1 MTEIT
6 QFFRANPGAAIITA
20 LILMAT
26 FVLSIIAF
34 MMSRSGVS
42 MRPIAFLA
50 GFFAIVIIPQALG
63 HYGQAFGWI
72 PKKDLTWVA
81 GASSASN
88 WTAREDLLT
97 VKEGRFANPVA
108 VYGADVDTTLIKDL
122 REGLSNIFGKANAAE
137 MAVTRTMS
145 TVVLATFTDEALAE
159 DALQQYAGAMIG
171 GLPPRDADGTHTIIR
186 QNDAV
191 KLLRAG
197 RTIVAYTAPNAAA
210 VSSVLAESPIV
221 MKAAAVDKKTED
233 EFWLYRVPVLIA
245 IVVGLVAF
253 ATIYFFKGAMWAS
266 EAPAAA
272 GVAPVPSATL
282 RERLMAINELDVP
295 FSISPSLE
303 DSSLLVATYRY
314 ADAKWMDLARVHGMR
329 RTYRIVMKLDEKAG
343 TVRPTEQI
351 ATMDWSAGPAGANFQ
366 WMTARGITFFQ
377 YEHQR
382 VFGLQ
387 LDSNFKFTPKLSYQY
402 TFNLQEM
409 KAPIIDAVTRS
420 GWRWRPMFIE
430 GPSWM
435 HWLTH

>member
-1 MTEIT
+1 MTDIT

-26 FVLSIIAF
+26 FVLSLVGF
-34 MMSRSGVS
+34 MMSKSGVS
-42 MRPIAFLA
+42 MRPIAFIA

-81 GASSASN
+81 GSSSASN

-97 VKEGRFANPVA
+97 VKNGRFANPVA
-108 VYGADVDTTLIKDL
+108 VYGPDVDTTLINEL
-122 REGLSNIFGKANAAE
+122 RGRLSNIFGTANAAE
-137 MAVTRTMS
+137 MAITRSMS
-145 TVVLATFTDEALAE
+145 TVVLATFNDEQLAQE
-159 DALQQYAGAMIG
+159 ALQQYAAAMIG
-171 GLPPRDADGTHTIIR
+171 GLPPLDADGTHTILR

-197 RTIVAYTAPNAAA
+197 RTIVAYTAPSVAEVSAA
-210 VSSVLAESPIV
+210 LAASPIV
-221 MKAAAVDKKTED
+221 RKATPADKKTED
-233 EFWLYRVPVLIA
+233 EFWLYRVPVLVTITVA
-245 IVVGLVAF
+245 LVLF
-253 ATIYFFKGAMWAS
+253 ATVYFFRGAMWAS

-272 GVAPVPSATL
+272 GVAPVPSSTL
-282 RERLMAINELDVP
+282 RERLMAINELNVP
-295 FSISPSLE
+295 FSIAPSLE

-351 ATMDWSAGPAGANFQ
+351 ATMDWSAGPSGANFQ

-382 VFGLQ
+382 VYGLQ